1 MNFWSGTSKITHMN
15 KYALTLILKNDLDE
29 KARKELL
36 SSVTKKFGKLEKED
50 LWGTKDLVYPIK
62 HQTKGYYI
70 HYTFEADPAT
80 IQALDKDLK
89 IEEDIIR
96 YLLVRI

>member
-1 MNFWSGTSKITHMN
+1 MV
-15 KYALTLILKNDLDE
+15 LKNDLDE

-36 SSVTKKFGKLEKED
+36 AAVTKKFGKLGKED
-50 LWGTKDLVYPIK
+50 VWGVRDLAYPIK

-70 HYTFEADPAT
+70 HYEFEADPADIAT
-80 IQALDKDLK
+80 LDKALK

-96 YLLVRI
+96 YLLVRV